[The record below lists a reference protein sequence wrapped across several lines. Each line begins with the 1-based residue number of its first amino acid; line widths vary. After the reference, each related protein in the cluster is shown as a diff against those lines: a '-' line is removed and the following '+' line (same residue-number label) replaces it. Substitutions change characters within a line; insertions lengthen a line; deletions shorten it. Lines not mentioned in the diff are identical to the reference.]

1 MRLNKNELV
10 PTSFTLRI
18 TALVTGH
25 TITVNPT
32 KNKGKH
38 TNDKRNRF
46 VNKNTNIP
54 VKAINIMNCIDMED
68 QN

>member
-1 MRLNKNELV
+1 MLLNKNELV

-25 TITVNPT
+25 TIIVNPA
-32 KNKGKH
+32 KYKSNH

-46 VNKNTNIP
+46 VYKNTNIP
-54 VKAINIMNCIDMED
+54 VKAINIINCI
-68 QN
+68 N